1 MDFQGKK
8 KTQEMFKQRNFLL
21 KTFLIQ
27 LTGFKKVQLL
37 QYKINNNVDHAGL
50 SQQLGQWKVLI
61 FYLLVHSLNYLN
73 SNAQIVSP
81 KIKVAMVAGK
91 KTVSIMLNKMA
102 WTPKNSIL
110 ILGQLT
116 LVLLQNMVRFW
127 SKLTPKYLT
136 TLKIL

>member
-1 MDFQGKK
+1 
-8 KTQEMFKQRNFLL
+8 MFKQRNFLL

-73 SNAQIVSP
+73 SNA
-81 KIKVAMVAGK
+81 
-91 KTVSIMLNKMA
+91 
-102 WTPKNSIL
+102 
-110 ILGQLT
+110 
-116 LVLLQNMVRFW
+116 
-127 SKLTPKYLT
+127 
-136 TLKIL
+136 